1 MKEKMEREGE
11 KEMKN
16 NKGELYKLNIKIF
29 VKNTKDHSHKNINTK
44 ILKTIVTKPN
54 SILLN

>member
-1 MKEKMEREGE
+1 MEREGE